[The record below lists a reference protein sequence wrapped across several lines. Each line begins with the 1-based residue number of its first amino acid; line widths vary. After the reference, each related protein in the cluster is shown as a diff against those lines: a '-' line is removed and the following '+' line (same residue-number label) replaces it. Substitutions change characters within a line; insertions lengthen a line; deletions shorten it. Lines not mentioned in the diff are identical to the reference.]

1 MLMRCPETSSEAPR
15 NLRRE
20 RALWHNEGRH
30 TLLLGCA
37 TCPERSECGGLA
49 IGPGAFDCLSRCCG
63 KPEGC
68 DKVCRLHP
76 EFADRVRE
84 VQTFALANVPRGP
97 ILSVPA
103 LPEMVPVIFHRSRRK
118 EDLAPAAAAVPL
130 YRTFSG
136 RNGAPLFAD
145 HDALCAAFRIAPGT
159 PVILTGIDEDA
170 PIERWWGLGEDKRQA
185 VIRSLRKAGVVLATT
200 PNYSLF
206 TDAPRWDDLHAIK
219 RIALVHAEF
228 LAEGLPAA
236 LHVNGRTDTDFRR
249 WGDYIAARPE
259 VTHLAYEFA
268 TGTGWAGRLKQHA
281 EWLAGLAKTAGR
293 PLALIVRGG
302 VEVLP
307 ALRDVFASVTVLNT
321 SIFMKTMM
329 RQRAEPAGCERVRWR
344 SAPTAKGAPLDG
356 LMADNLAA
364 VAGRPDAAAAKPG
377 AA

>member
-1 MLMRCPETSSEAPR
+1 LIAC
-15 NLRRE
+15 
-20 RALWHNEGRH
+20 RA
-30 TLLLGCA
+30 A
-37 TCPERSECGGLA
+37 A
-49 IGPGAFDCLSRCCG
+49 A
-63 KPEGC
+63 KAEGC

-76 EFADRVRE
+76 DFADRVRE
-84 VQTFALANVPRGP
+84 VQTFGLDNVPRGP
-97 ILSVPA
+97 ILPVPA
-103 LPEMVPVIFHRSRRK
+103 LPERVPVVFHRSRRK
-118 EDLAPAAAAVPL
+118 EALAPAAAAVPL

-136 RNGAPLFAD
+136 RNGAPRFAD

-159 PVILTGIDEDA
+159 PVILTGTDQDA
-170 PIERWWGLGEDKRQA
+170 PIERWWGMGEDQRRT

-206 TDAPRWDDLHAIK
+206 TDAPRWDNLHAIK

-228 LAEGLPAA
+228 LTEGLPAA

-249 WGDYIAARPE
+249 WGDYIVARPE

-268 TGTGWAGRLKQHA
+268 TGTGWDGRLEKHA
-281 EWLAGLAKTAGR
+281 GWLAGLAKAAGR

-307 ALRDVFASVTVLNT
+307 ALRDVFASVTVLDT

-344 SAPTAKGAPLDG
+344 SAPTAKGAPLDA
-356 LMADNLAA
+356 LMADNYLAV